1 MRKPVQL
8 QRNIMGF
15 VAKMWKNTALYVK
28 IVKSILKIKQLPQKR
43 YFAIGNS
50 DGHCGGWKNT
60 KINSLKMVKI
70 KVVQ

>member
-1 MRKPVQL
+1 
-8 QRNIMGF
+8 
-15 VAKMWKNTALYVK
+15 MWKNTALYVKIVKRK

-43 YFAIGNS
+43 YFVIGNS